1 MKNIIKKYYEMDN
14 ETKEMLEAF
23 YMFHELESTMED
35 YENVNLKL
43 GDEETLLEMAMLC
56 TYLTNLGP
64 DEIIKRLLQ
73 ILDCRDITVNDLIE
87 LESDELI
94 ELMQN
99 VDDDIIEDEDDLEIV
114 KQFIYSDLFCLLLKD
129 NYKYILICEKNNN
142 AKVVIFNDIEQL
154 LSIIEQVEKI
164 SEIEN

>member
-14 ETKEMLEAF
+14 ETKEMLEAL
-23 YMFHELESTMED
+23 YMFHELETTMGD
-35 YENVNLKL
+35 YKNVDISL
-43 GDEETLLEMAMLC
+43 GGEETILDIALQC
-56 TYLTNLGP
+56 TYLTTFGP

-73 ILDCRDITVNDLIE
+73 ILDCRDIIVNDLKE

-99 VDDDIIEDEDDLEIV
+99 LDDDIIEEESDLEIV
-114 KQFIYSDLFCLLLKD
+114 KQFLYNGLFCLLLKD
-129 NYKYILICEKNNN
+129 NFKYILVCEKNNN

-154 LSIIEQVEKI
+154 LSIITEVDEL

>member
-1 MKNIIKKYYEMDN
+1 MKNIIKKYYEMDD
-14 ETKEMLEAF
+14 ETKEMLEAL

-35 YENVNLKL
+35 YENVNMSL
-43 GDEETLLEMAMLC
+43 GDEETLLEIAMCC
-56 TYLTNLGP
+56 TYLTNFGP

-73 ILDCRDITVNDLIE
+73 ILDCRDITVNDIRE
-87 LESDELI
+87 LESDELT

-99 VDDDIIEDEDDLEIV
+99 LDDDIIEDENDLEIV
-114 KQFIYSDLFCLLLKD
+114 KQFVYDDLFCLLLKD
-129 NYKYILICEKNNN
+129 NYKYILVCEKNNN

-154 LSIIEQVEKI
+154 LSIITEVDKL